1 MNTQKLRNEKAQG
14 MVEFALV
21 LPLLLLV
28 MFAVIEFGR
37 LLFVYSAVFTA
48 SRDAVRYGAA
58 SGSPGNYQPYYQ
70 DCAGMRAAARRFG
83 SLVGIQDANIN
94 ISYDDGSGT
103 SLGVCPTGA
112 PNISLGDR
120 VIVQVTA
127 QYQPILPLVRIPAFP
142 ISSRAART
150 VLKDISISGTP
161 SAPTGS
167 VTVFF
172 QDATSTFDE
181 SAGEVTVRVRLSAL
195 FAEDVWIPFSVTGG
209 TATMGTDYT
218 VGTSSPVLMRSGATQ
233 VDIHITINQD
243 TQYECNDN
251 IILTLGTPSNAGVS
265 APQNHILTIND
276 DDPPP
281 TVSFSISGQSINEPN
296 TGNSTTAQAIVQL
309 SSVSGCNVSVPFNTD
324 LANTTAT
331 NGMDYVYDTS
341 SPVVIPAGQLMN
353 HIDVRVIGDNLDED
367 DETVQIVMGT
377 PVNATP
383 GLITEHTVGITDDD
397 LPPFVSFTWDRQEVA
412 EDAGSVG
419 IQVQLSAASGKIITV
434 PYGLAGSAT
443 QGQDYSIQASPLVIT
458 PGHTTAEIL
467 VDIFSNPYP
476 DPLEEPDETIT
487 VTMSTPS
494 NAFLGTPSVHTVVI
508 KPEIEPPTV
517 FFVPS
522 YREVPEAVNGTVTV
536 LAQLSRAYYQDITVP
551 FNIGGSAQLGV
562 DYQITPNQVV
572 IPAGSASAPIE
583 ITIVNDMIDEI
594 DEVIQLTM
602 VEPPNATLGN
612 PSVHQ
617 TLIQDDDQ
625 APQVYFTTSG
635 QSGNEDVGVMPV
647 TVRLSN
653 IAGVDV
659 MVPFTVAGSATQGS
673 DYTLSPTTMVT
684 IPAGYL
690 DRTININVVNDD
702 AQGGAY
708 IGEPDETIILSMD
721 TLGIINATPGA
732 ITTHTA
738 TIRAWVCPTAPSAPY
753 FDVGDSKRLVWQLNY
768 SSPSTLNLAQVTVS
782 WPTHGGTKLEWITFG
797 TPIWSGSNN
806 SGSLTVNTPS
816 PLWSGSFATQQMVFL
831 FSKSPDM
838 ARGNINL
845 SARFEHCPVLSTSI
859 SN

>member
-1 MNTQKLRNEKAQG
+1 MNPQNLRKEKAQG

-28 MFAVIEFGR
+28 MFAIIEFGR

-94 ISYDDGSGT
+94 ISYDDGSGG

-112 PNISLGDR
+112 TNVSLGDR

-172 QDATSTFDE
+172 ASPDSTWEE

-195 FAEDVWIPFSVTGG
+195 FAEDIWIPFSVTGG
-209 TATMGTDYT
+209 TATIGTDYT
-218 VGTSSPVLMRSGATQ
+218 VDTTSPVLMRSGATQ

-243 TQYECNDN
+243 TLDEDDQETV
-251 IILTLGTPSNAGVS
+251 ILTLGDPSNANLS
-265 APQNHILTIND
+265 APEVHTLNITDD
-276 DDPPP
+276 DDPPSVSFTTSGQDIP
-281 TVSFSISGQSINEPN
+281 EPADGSSLTVYVTAQLSTVSGR
-296 TGNSTTAQAIVQL
+296 
-309 SSVSGCNVSVPFNTD
+309 NVSVPFSAD
-324 LANTTAT
+324 PANTTAAV
-331 NGMDYVYDTS
+331 GADYVFDTTN
-341 SPVVIPAGQLMN
+341 PLVIPAGALN
-353 HIDVRVIGDNLDED
+353 NRIEVRVIGDVTDEE
-367 DETVQIVMGT
+367 DETVRVAMGT

-397 LPPFVSFTWDRQEVA
+397 LPPFVSFTWDWQEVA
-412 EDAGSVG
+412 EDVGNVG
-419 IQVQLSAASGKIITV
+419 IQVQLSAVSGKVISV
-434 PYGLAGSAT
+434 PYSLAGSAT

-458 PGHTTAEIL
+458 PGLTTTNIP
-467 VDIFSNPYP
+467 VDIYLDS
-476 DPLEEPDETIT
+476 LEEPDETIT
-487 VTMSTPS
+487 VTLSTPS
-494 NAFLGTPSVHTVVI
+494 NAFLGTPSVHTMLVRS
-508 KPEIEPPTV
+508 EIEPPTV
-517 FFVPS
+517 FFIPI
-522 YREVPEAVNGTVTV
+522 YQEFPEAGGETVTV
-536 LAQLSRAYYQDITVP
+536 LAQLSRAYYQDISVP
-551 FNIGGSAQLGV
+551 FIIEGTAQLGV
-562 DYQITPNQVV
+562 DYQITASPVV
-572 IPAGSASAPIE
+572 IRAGSASAAIE

-602 VEPPNATLGN
+602 IEPPNATLGH
-612 PSVHQ
+612 PYVHE
-617 TLIQDDDQ
+617 TLIQDDDD
-625 APQVYFTTSG
+625 APLVYFATPG

-659 MVPFTVAGSATQGS
+659 MVPFTVGGSATQGS

-702 AQGGAY
+702 SQGGAF
-708 IGEPDETIILSMD
+708 IGEPDESIILTMD

-738 TIRAWVCPTAPSAPY
+738 TIRAWTCPTAAPVPY
-753 FDVGDSKRLVWQLNY
+753 FESGDSKRLNWQFAFTDLR
-768 SSPSTLNLAQVTVS
+768 TLNLAQVTIS
-782 WPTHGGTKLEWITFG
+782 WPTHGGTKLEAINFG
-797 TPIWSGSNN
+797 TAIWSGSEN
-806 SGSLTVNTPS
+806 SGNLTVNTPS
-816 PLWSGSFATQQMVFL
+816 PLWSGSFATRQMVFL
-831 FSKSPDM
+831 FSKSPELQY
-838 ARGNINL
+838 GNIGL
-845 SARFEHCPVLSTSI
+845 TARFEHCPVLSASI